1 MADNDNDIDFSDS
14 GLYSL
19 WELVEDKTTYETRK
33 KTFTYV
39 SNYIAIVS
47 TKQGRPVRQKT
58 YECTI
63 REDPDVAEL
72 PAPSYLAGNNEL
84 LPNPENLRPRG
95 WMTDQWHPVDIQY
108 TKTLS
113 EPLSRRMRVT
123 WEKFGP
129 WFGYDD
135 ESDSSN

>member
-58 YECTI
+58 Y
-63 REDPDVAEL
+63 
-72 PAPSYLAGNNEL
+72 
-84 LPNPENLRPRG
+84 
-95 WMTDQWHPVDIQY
+95 DQWHPVDIQY
-108 TKTLS
+108 SKTLS